1 MNAFKKKHTDF
12 LATKKFTEL
21 LDCTEIHLE
30 NFLSNNDQLELKKIF
45 KVNKKKYTKFIN
57 NFLKFKNENSLPL
70 WEKIFGELKSIKAS
84 NLYENYTKAGY

>member
-1 MNAFKKKHTDF
+1 MRLKKNIQIF

-70 WEKIFGELKSIKAS
+70 WEKILGELKIDKSF
-84 NLYENYTKAGY
+84 